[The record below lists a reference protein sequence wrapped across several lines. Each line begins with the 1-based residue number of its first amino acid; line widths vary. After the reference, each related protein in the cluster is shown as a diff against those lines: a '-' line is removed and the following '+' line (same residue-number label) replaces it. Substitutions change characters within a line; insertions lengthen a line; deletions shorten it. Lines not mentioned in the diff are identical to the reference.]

1 MERFPDAVIINAYG
15 PTEATVAITSQIVT
29 KELAEDERALPV
41 GKPKLNCE
49 IEIWRED
56 GTLANTNETGEII
69 IKGDTVGRGYF
80 KEPELTEK
88 AFVPYLQDRMQ
99 RYAYKTGDKGYLDE
113 NGVLHFCGR
122 ADMQIQFHGYRIEL
136 NDIEKNLLYLDMVSS
151 AVVLPSMDDT
161 GRVKRLV
168 AFIAIRPEKK
178 GQRNEQ
184 EIIQMVKGALRYWL
198 PQYMIPSKIICLDE
212 LPRNKNGKID
222 RRQLETLI

>member
-1 MERFPDAVIINAYG
+1 
-15 PTEATVAITSQIVT
+15 
-29 KELAEDERALPV
+29 
-41 GKPKLNCE
+41 
-49 IEIWRED
+49 
-56 GTLANTNETGEII
+56 
-69 IKGDTVGRGYF
+69 
-80 KEPELTEK
+80 
-88 AFVPYLQDRMQ
+88 
-99 RYAYKTGDKGYLDE
+99 
-113 NGVLHFCGR
+113 
-122 ADMQIQFHGYRIEL
+122 MQIQFHGYRIEL